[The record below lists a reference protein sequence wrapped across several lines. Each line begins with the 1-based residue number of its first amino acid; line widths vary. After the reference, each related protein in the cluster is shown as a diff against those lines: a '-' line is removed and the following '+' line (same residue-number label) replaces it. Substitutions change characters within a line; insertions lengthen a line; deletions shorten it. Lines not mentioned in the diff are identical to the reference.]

1 MSFSD
6 NLEND
11 LKNMERS
18 QEGLDQSRSPGRRQA
33 DRAKAL
39 ATAPY
44 AERLKNGPFTQDL
57 LRAATRIG
65 FGLRTKVNIFWMG
78 GTLRLQAREYRLE
91 LRPSPDGVTAFF
103 IVNGDDKK
111 KEKVDLNGKGEA
123 LAKKWLDMVG
133 PPPPPPPIPKELL
146 EDIDGHEG

>member
-6 NLEND
+6 SLENN

-18 QEGLDQSRSPGRRQA
+18 EEGLDSGRNPGRRQS
-33 DRAKAL
+33 DRAKSL
-39 ATAPY
+39 ATAPH
-44 AERLKNGPFTQDL
+44 AEKLKSGAFTQDL

-65 FGLRTKVNIFWMG
+65 FGMKTKVHIFWMG
-78 GTLRLQAREYRLE
+78 ATLRLQARDHKLE
-91 LRPSPDGVTAFF
+91 LRPSPEGVFAFW
-103 IVNGDDKK
+103 ISGTEEKK
-111 KEKVDLNGKGEA
+111 KEKVDLSGKGEA

-146 EDIDGHEG
+146 DELE